1 MTDANPNFESVR
13 SSRQARCRS
22 FRDGRGFT
30 LIEMLVVITLI
41 TILVA
46 ITVPALSAARE
57 AARAATCK
65 NNLRQF
71 WVGISTVADRTG
83 RFGSGAFDW
92 QRDGCVT
99 EIGWVA
105 DLVNTGTLPGK
116 MLCPSNPAQV
126 SRTYA
131 QLLASDGN
139 KFSPASNAAGSPE
152 GQKPDGTPR
161 VNPCRRILGAWSGG
175 GAIPP
180 GSSRREIV
188 EKQIFLPGYN
198 TNYCASWWLV
208 RSGITLNASGNVFSP
223 GGLTPVSPLERHCT
237 IGPLMRS
244 KLDSSGVSSSTVPL
258 LADAAASSEFLSQNM
273 GDVQGGQPMAYS
285 MTGGPL
291 QAATM
296 APPPA
301 NPAGTPTTTWWGIW
315 NSTVQEYRQFGV
327 PHGGSC
333 QIVFA
338 DGSVR
343 TFTDDNRDGLLNNGF
358 PGSATSG
365 FGDATVELSPFDVF
379 SRWRLS
385 HD

>member
-1 MTDANPNFESVR
+1 
-13 SSRQARCRS
+13 
-22 FRDGRGFT
+22 
-30 LIEMLVVITLI
+30 MLVVITLI

-46 ITVPALSAARE
+46 ITVPALSSARE

-71 WVGISTVADRTG
+71 WIGLSTVADRTG
-83 RFGSGAFDW
+83 RFGSGNFDW

-116 MLCPSNPAQV
+116 MLCPSNPVQV

-131 QLLASDGN
+131 QLLASDGG
-139 KFSPASNAAGSPE
+139 KFGPTSNAAGSPE
-152 GQKPDGTPR
+152 GQRPDGTPK
-161 VNPCRRILGAWSGG
+161 VNACRRILGAWSGG

-180 GSSRREIV
+180 GPSRREIV
-188 EKQIFLPGYN
+188 EKQILLPGYN

-208 RSGITLNASGNVFSP
+208 RSGVTLNQSGNLFSH
-223 GGLTPVSPLERHCT
+223 GGHSPLSPLERHCT
-237 IGPLMRS
+237 LGPLMRS
-244 KLDSSGVSSSTVPL
+244 KLDSSGVSSSIVPL
-258 LADAAASSEFLSQNM
+258 LADAASSSDFLSDNL
-273 GDVQGGQPMAYS
+273 GDIQGGQPMAQS

-291 QAATM
+291 QPATM
-296 APPPA
+296 APPPTT
-301 NPAGTPTTTWWGIW
+301 NPAGTPPATWWGVW
-315 NSTVQEYRQFGV
+315 NTTVQDYRQFGV
-327 PHGGSC
+327 PHGGSS

-343 TFTDDNRDGLLNNGF
+343 TFSDGNRDSLLNNGF
-358 PGSATSG
+358 PASAAAG
-365 FGDATVELSPFDVF
+365 FGDATVELSPFEVF

-385 HD
+385 QE